1 MTTRIAIFMG
11 MMLLG
16 AIVVDWALFDS
27 ESLRFLGKKLF
38 DLTEWM
44 AFWR

>member
-1 MTTRIAIFMG
+1 MNNRIA
-11 MMLLG
+11 LTLG
-16 AIVVDWALFDS
+16 FVIVAAIVLDLALFS
-27 ESLRFLGKKLF
+27 GENLVFLGKKLF